1 MLGLGLYHAE
11 MAVAHLTCGL
21 IAGLAVATRI
31 YVKTSTK
38 QGLKPDDHLI
48 LLTLLLYHI
57 ALITV
62 LQGTCPTT
70 PNTTNNELTNI
81 REFHKLRTILQER
94 GASHDSER
102 IPLTPGSLPKS
113 PSLSFT
119 FSTCSTNR

>member
-38 QGLKPDDHLI
+38 QGLNPDDHLI
-48 LLTLLLYHI
+48 LLTLLLYYI

-70 PNTTNNELTNI
+70 PNTTNSELTNT
-81 REFHKLRTILQER
+81 REFHKLRTILQE
-94 GASHDSER
+94 
-102 IPLTPGSLPKS
+102 
-113 PSLSFT
+113 
-119 FSTCSTNR
+119 